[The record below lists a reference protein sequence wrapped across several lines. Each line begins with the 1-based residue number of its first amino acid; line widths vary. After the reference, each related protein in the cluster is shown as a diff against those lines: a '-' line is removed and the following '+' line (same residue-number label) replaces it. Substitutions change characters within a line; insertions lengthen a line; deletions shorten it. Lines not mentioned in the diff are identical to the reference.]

1 MARRILVI
9 DDNEDILDLFHSLL
23 DDMDYEV
30 IGSDF
35 IDASAIEQIQPDLL
49 ILDYLEGMQPV
60 GGRIVSA
67 LKRHRATAYLP
78 VIVCTTASITKL
90 ERDPVLD
97 TERVIVVHKPFD
109 VPVLL
114 QTIEAVLSQPRRMD
128 SGTVSY

>member
-9 DDNEDILDLFHSLL
+9 DDNEEILDLFHALL

-35 IDASAIEQIQPDLL
+35 IEAGAIANMHPDLL
-49 ILDYLEGMQPV
+49 ILDYLEGFQPV
-60 GGRIVSA
+60 GGQIVSE
-67 LKRHRATAYLP
+67 LKQQRATTSLP
-78 VIVCTTASITKL
+78 VIVCTTASMTKL

-97 TERVIVVHKPFD
+97 TEGVVVVHKPFD

-114 QTIEAVLSQPRRMD
+114 QTIESVLD
-128 SGTVSY
+128 KHAA